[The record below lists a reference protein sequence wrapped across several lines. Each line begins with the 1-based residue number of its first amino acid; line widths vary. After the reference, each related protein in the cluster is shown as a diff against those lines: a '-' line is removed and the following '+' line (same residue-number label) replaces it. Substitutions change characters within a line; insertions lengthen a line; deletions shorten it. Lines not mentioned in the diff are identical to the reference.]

1 LWLRK
6 GDLQNMEQTDFRLE
20 EVGVIMIGVSDLS
33 RSLGFYCEKLG
44 LNLQREFPGIAFLDG
59 GRVALCLSEPAAKM
73 RGRLP
78 GSGEIGFSVKDVNAA
93 YRGLEAR
100 GVTFTHG
107 PRSLTPT
114 HWIANFDDPDGNHL
128 SISGPVASS
137 PE

>member
-1 LWLRK
+1 
-6 GDLQNMEQTDFRLE
+6 MEQTDFRLA
-20 EVGVIMIGVSDLS
+20 EVGVIMIGVSNLS

-59 GRVALCLSEPAAKM
+59 GRVSLCLSEPAAKM

-100 GVTFTHG
+100 GVTFTHP
-107 PRSLTPT
+107 PRSLAPA

-128 SISGPVASS
+128 SISGPL
-137 PE
+137 